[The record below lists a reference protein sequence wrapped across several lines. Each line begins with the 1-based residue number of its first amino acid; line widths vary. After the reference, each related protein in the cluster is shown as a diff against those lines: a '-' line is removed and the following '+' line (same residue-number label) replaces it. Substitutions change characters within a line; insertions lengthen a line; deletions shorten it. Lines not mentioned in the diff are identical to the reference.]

1 MALLTTDRL
10 SEIVMFM
17 NKKPEVD
24 AANFETL
31 RHMTAE
37 LLESYTIKTE
47 MGVGHLA
54 RYLAERGCM
63 KNDGVTDDIRAT
75 MRNEKDE
82 LHVLHARRVR

>member
-10 SEIVMFM
+10 SEIVEFM
-17 NKKPEVD
+17 NQKHLPD

-37 LLESYTIKTE
+37 LLESYTIRTE
-47 MGVGHLA
+47 MDMGHLA
-54 RYLAERGCM
+54 RYLGQRGCTV
-63 KNDGVTDDIRAT
+63 NDGVTDDIRRT
-75 MRNEKDE
+75 IRQGKHE